1 MEGIQSVL
9 NEYGLTPEYMES
21 VSPKVWKVYTDHGV
35 FALKKLAASRNA
47 RFTEQMI
54 LLEEKGYRQFVPVY
68 RNRTG
73 EFLTQAGED
82 VCYLMPWLT
91 LEREEERDQKHEYI
105 FLKKSLFF
113 TSERKKSSV

>member
-1 MEGIQSVL
+1 
-9 NEYGLTPEYMES
+9 
-21 VSPKVWKVYTDHGV
+21 
-35 FALKKLAASRNA
+35 LKKLAASRNT

-54 LLEEKGYRQFVPVY
+54 MLEEKGYRQFVPVY

-91 LEREEERDQKHEYI
+91 LEREEERDQKHEYMFKEI
-105 FLKKSLFF
+105 ALLHQRTEKELGVRR
-113 TSERKKSSV
+113 EEIL